1 MKQIRYFLEFIVIS
15 ILFIIFKIVGYKLAS
30 NFGYFLGCY
39 LGPFF
44 RSKSLINENLKKF
57 DNSLNNDERKEI
69 IKDMWGNYGRI
80 FAEYPF
86 MKNFRFGNLGK
97 NIKIHGIEKLKNI
110 KNDGPIIF
118 ISGHFSNFELMAMA
132 IEKEGINL
140 SAIYRPLNNKFLNI
154 IMEFI
159 RKNYICKNQIE
170 KGVSGLRKALS
181 DFKKGNSIALMIDQR
196 VTEGSKIN
204 FFNSLASTTT
214 IPAQFVKKFACRIQP
229 VSIIRKS
236 NFNFE
241 ITFQDQLVF
250 KNSDTIENISLE
262 LNRWLEKQII
272 KNPSQ
277 WIWTHNRWK

>member
-1 MKQIRYFLEFIVIS
+1 
-15 ILFIIFKIVGYKLAS
+15 
-30 NFGYFLGCY
+30 
-39 LGPFF
+39 
-44 RSKSLINENLKKF
+44 
-57 DNSLNNDERKEI
+57 
-69 IKDMWGNYGRI
+69 
-80 FAEYPF
+80 
-86 MKNFRFGNLGK
+86 
-97 NIKIHGIEKLKNI
+97 
-110 KNDGPIIF
+110 
-118 ISGHFSNFELMAMA
+118 
-132 IEKEGINL
+132 
-140 SAIYRPLNNKFLNI
+140 
-154 IMEFI
+154 
-159 RKNYICKNQIE
+159 
-170 KGVSGLRKALS
+170 
-181 DFKKGNSIALMIDQR
+181 MIDQR
-196 VTEGSKIN
+196 VSEGIKIN